1 MRWFHKAI
9 VKQYIKVAKS
19 KDENTVDGEQDDF
32 QDGEDGGEGDFVNV
46 GKVEWLISSCLGILL
61 YD

>member
-1 MRWFHKAI
+1 MRWFNKAI

-46 GKVEWLISSCLGILL
+46 GKVECADSMLIV
-61 YD
+61 

>member
-19 KDENTVDGEQDDF
+19 KDENTVDGD
-32 QDGEDGGEGDFVNV
+32 QDGEDGGEGGFVDS

>member
-1 MRWFHKAI
+1 MRWFNKAI

-19 KDENTVDGEQDDF
+19 KDENTD
-32 QDGEDGGEGDFVNV
+32 EDGGEGGFVDG

-61 YD
+61 